1 MNIYLFIIFIL
12 LNCTFYLSKPSLHLL
27 VLSMFSSVL
36 LVCALPVEIDFIKYF
51 FLGTVFIYFVTIY
64 LMVKTFPILETEKKV
79 VGKRYYIFGV
89 LILAV
94 MIFSL
99 LNIIEINRPLLFN
112 ESITLV
118 QGLRI
123 SNSGVLLITGMIGVI
138 VTFIFS
144 ELRDGGGQE

>member
-1 MNIYLFIIFIL
+1 MNIYLFILFIL
-12 LNCTFYLSKPSLHLL
+12 LNCVFYLSKPSLHLL
-27 VLSMFSSVL
+27 VLSMFSTVL
-36 LVCALPVEIDFIKYF
+36 LACTLPVEIDFIKYF
-51 FLGTVFIYFVTIY
+51 FLGVIFIYFVTIY
-64 LMVKTFPILETEKKV
+64 LMVKTFPTLETEKKI

-99 LNIIEINRPLLFN
+99 LNLIEINRPLLFN

-123 SNSGVLLITGMIGVI
+123 SNNGVLLVTGIIGIV
-138 VTFIFS
+138 VTFVFS